1 MDCFSVQTKNRT
13 RKLSERKVGYNL
25 IKLTTVATVSR
36 CLMLLTSNCIAFI
49 FYFLIFTICAGVNDQ
64 TLVPDAAGCEVAKAA
79 LDRVKSSGIF
89 KTDDKFLLVRVAYT
103 SKFGKKVSVPG
114 TKGIWHLPQPSLKK
128 AQDIS
133 AKLNYVDK
141 IRNILCI
148 EFEKANFEDY
158 RKPLYS
164 AVGAA
169 LLIEEEDKS
178 IPLRS
183 LKKEQLE
190 MWKKDSMVTNEI
202 DKLWDTAAKILDE
215 NKGEADTQ
223 CFVCIEPP
231 TDVCIAIDESRSV
244 SPKYVLLKLSP
255 KVFARIMTPLN

>member
-1 MDCFSVQTKNRT
+1 MDFFRF
-13 RKLSERKVGYNL
+13 RKRSERIQAIKVGYNL
-25 IKLTTVATVSR
+25 INLSTVATVSR
-36 CLMLLTSNCIAFI
+36 RLRLLTSHCIVFN
-49 FYFLIFTICAGVNDQ
+49 FYILMFTICAAVNDQ

-103 SKFGKKVSVPG
+103 SKFGKKVTVPG

-133 AKLNYVDK
+133 AKLKYVDK

-164 AVGAA
+164 AVSAA
-169 LLIEEEDKS
+169 LLIEEEGKN

-183 LKKEQLE
+183 QKTDQLE
-190 MWKKDSMVTNEI
+190 IWKKDSLVTNEI
-202 DKLWDTAAKILDE
+202 DKFWDTAVKILDE

-231 TDVCIAIDESRSV
+231 TDVCIAIDESS
-244 SPKYVLLKLSP
+244 SISKK
-255 KVFARIMTPLN
+255 

>member
-1 MDCFSVQTKNRT
+1 MIN
-13 RKLSERKVGYNL
+13 
-25 IKLTTVATVSR
+25 
-36 CLMLLTSNCIAFI
+36 
-49 FYFLIFTICAGVNDQ
+49 ICKAVNDQ
-64 TLVPDAAGCEVAKAA
+64 TLVPDAAGCDVAKAA

-114 TKGIWHLPQPSLKK
+114 TKGIWHLPQLSLKK

-133 AKLNYVDK
+133 AKLKYVDP

-148 EFEKANFEDY
+148 EFEKATFEDY

-169 LLIEEEDKS
+169 LLIEEEAKNV
-178 IPLRS
+178 PMRS
-183 LKKEQLE
+183 QQKEQLE
-190 MWKKDSMVTNEI
+190 MWKRDSMVSNEI
-202 DKLWDTAAKILDE
+202 DKLWSPAIKVLDE
-215 NKGEADTQ
+215 NKGEDDTK

-231 TDVCIAIDESRSV
+231 TDVCIAFDES
-244 SPKYVLLKLSP
+244 LS
-255 KVFARIMTPLN
+255 ITPQ

>member
-1 MDCFSVQTKNRT
+1 MFRPLGVRTSSSSASKKKFGTEEFRYTK
-13 RKLSERKVGYNL
+13 KVSRRLPIAKYNL
-25 IKLTTVATVSR
+25 ILLQSNILLW
-36 CLMLLTSNCIAFI
+36 LMFD
-49 FYFLIFTICAGVNDQ
+49 AGDAANDQ

-103 SKFGKKVSVPG
+103 SKFGKKVAVAG

-133 AKLNYVDK
+133 TKLKYVEP

-148 EFEKANFEDY
+148 EFEKATFEDY

-169 LLIEEEDKS
+169 LLIEEEAKNV
-178 IPLRS
+178 PLRS
-183 LKKEQLE
+183 QQKEQLE
-190 MWKKDSMVTNEI
+190 MWKKDSLVSNDI
-202 DKLWDTAAKILDE
+202 DKLWGSAVKVLDE
-215 NKGEADTQ
+215 NNGEEDTK
-223 CFVCIEPP
+223 CFVCVEPP
-231 TDVCIAIDESRSV
+231 TDVCIAFDESGS
-244 SPKYVLLKLSP
+244 
-255 KVFARIMTPLN
+255 ITPP